1 MAIKPPA
8 QASQLGLK
16 LGDSQRPA
24 SSVDPLSK
32 LHNQAS
38 INDTPTLD
46 SVMKS
51 PFFKYMKK
59 KPSILRRR
67 RMRRSPMRSYSRMSY
82 SRPMRRRSRR

>member
-1 MAIKPPA
+1 MAIKPQA

-24 SSVDPLSK
+24 TSVDPLSK

-38 INDTPTLD
+38 INDNPTLE

-59 KPSILRRR
+59 TKPSILD
-67 RMRRSPMRSYSRMSY
+67 PNKITKYTDNL
-82 SRPMRRRSRR
+82 PG